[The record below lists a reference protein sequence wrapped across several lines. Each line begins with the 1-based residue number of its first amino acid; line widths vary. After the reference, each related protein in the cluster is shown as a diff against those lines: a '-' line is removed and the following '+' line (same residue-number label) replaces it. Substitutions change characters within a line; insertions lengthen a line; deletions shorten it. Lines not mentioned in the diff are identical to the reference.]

1 MCKEVQEDI
10 QRIYSGKREDVSVI
24 KVKEGC
30 VKSCCPD
37 CDAVL
42 YLRDV
47 SQIKQTV
54 QRKGPDLAESPS
66 QSNISRELQIRDSG
80 QDIETHR
87 DRKEHDR
94 VVRKYGKV
102 QEPEKS
108 HIFWTLFFSKAC
120 PRKYRAPAM
129 QNSIRA
135 YARTSA
141 DRLTVAGE
149 NARKVTAIRLAD
161 LFATIL

>member
-66 QSNISRELQIRDSG
+66 QSNISRELRIRDSG

-102 QEPEKS
+102 QETGKEPHFLDALFLEGLSQEVQSARHAKQHQSVRS
-108 HIFWTLFFSKAC
+108 HLRGQADSRW
-120 PRKYRAPAM
+120 RKC
-129 QNSIRA
+129 
-135 YARTSA
+135 
-141 DRLTVAGE
+141 
-149 NARKVTAIRLAD
+149 
-161 LFATIL
+161 

>member
-1 MCKEVQEDI
+1 MERYK
-10 QRIYSGKREDVSVI
+10 K
-24 KVKEGC
+24 
-30 VKSCCPD
+30 
-37 CDAVL
+37 
-42 YLRDV
+42 
-47 SQIKQTV
+47 
-54 QRKGPDLAESPS
+54 
-66 QSNISRELQIRDSG
+66 
-80 QDIETHR
+80 
-87 DRKEHDR
+87 
-94 VVRKYGKV
+94 
-102 QEPEKS
+102 PEKS

-161 LFATIL
+161 LFATILIHLYAIQQKAVPARTEGIRSISSDRPRKRQK